1 MKNSLNTY
9 YAENIN
15 IYIYNIISDTYNN
28 TFQLAALKVF
38 SQLGKFI
45 EKHEKLNKNNVY
57 ELPNDIVGK
66 INTSKF
72 KSTFFQKMT
81 NFFQKIFLVLGFRV

>member
-1 MKNSLNTY
+1 MQKTL
-9 YAENIN
+9 
-15 IYIYNIISDTYNN
+15 IYIYNVISDTYNN

-57 ELPNDIVGK
+57 ELPNDIVSK
-66 INTSKF
+66 INTSNPFFFHFFF
-72 KSTFFQKMT
+72 KKARMGHKY
-81 NFFQKIFLVLGFRV
+81 KIRIEKRFM